1 MVTAVYP
8 GTFDPITGGHE
19 DIVRRGA
26 RMYSRVVIGV
36 AHSRGK
42 NPLFEPEERLAIA
55 REALADL
62 PNVDVVSFSGL
73 MVDFARR
80 HGATVALRGVRSVT
94 DFDYE
99 VQLAGMNRLM
109 LPELESVLL
118 VASEQYQFVSG
129 TLVREI
135 ALMGGEI
142 DRFVSPKVA
151 QHLRAKVA
159 SRKQG

>member
-26 RMYSRVVIGV
+26 RMFDRVVVGV

-62 PNVDVVSFSGL
+62 PNVAVVSFSGL
-73 MVDFARR
+73 MVNFARQQ
-80 HGATVALRGVRSVT
+80 GATVVLRGLRSVT

-99 VQLAGMNRLM
+99 FQLAGMNRHM
-109 LPELESVLL
+109 MPELESVFLIPG
-118 VASEQYQFVSG
+118 ERYQFVSG

-142 DRFVSPKVA
+142 GQFVSPMVA
-151 QHLRAKVA
+151 KRLREKVA
-159 SRKQG
+159 SLKRG